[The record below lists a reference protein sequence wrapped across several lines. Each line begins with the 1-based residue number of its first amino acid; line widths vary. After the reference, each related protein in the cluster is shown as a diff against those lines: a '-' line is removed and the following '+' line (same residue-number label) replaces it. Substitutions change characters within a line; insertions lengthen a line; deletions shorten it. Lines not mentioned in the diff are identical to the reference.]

1 MDRNGKERWRIKGRV
16 VSSSPVKIKKVT
28 MGNLGKWKEYPNS
41 FMLVREQKGW
51 FWTSLMK
58 GASRMVLFSPHTDS
72 QLALLLCTN
81 FQKQICTYIRSIGD
95 YLHVFMPLS
104 TDLGISQCL
113 PTAVLSLR
121 TPGRR
126 ERQQQELLLKGLR
139 NELAAR
145 AGRHRLCCVL
155 VCILVRLRERDS
167 QVFSAIRLLVFNR

>member
-1 MDRNGKERWRIKGRV
+1 
-16 VSSSPVKIKKVT
+16 

-41 FMLVREQKGW
+41 FMLVREQKGL

-72 QLALLLCTN
+72 QLALLLCT
-81 FQKQICTYIRSIGD
+81 YIRSTGD

-145 AGRHRLCCVL
+145 AGRHRSCCVL
-155 VCILVRLRERDS
+155 VCIPVRLRERDS